1 MWTASSLPYLSPRGA
16 NQADAWS
23 QEAADAGR
31 VGTQKIREVGEKVPP
46 AQVSEAL
53 GLPEGASAV
62 VRRRTILLDGR
73 PVEQAD
79 SWYPAGI
86 AAGTALA
93 RPGKIK
99 GGAVTLLADLGYTVH
114 EAREEIEVRAATAEE
129 STELALP
136 EDAPVIVLWRT
147 SLTAEG
153 VPFEVSVMVMDP
165 RDRRLRYRLIAG

>member
-1 MWTASSLPYLSPRGA
+1 MWIASSLPYLSPRRA
-16 NQADAWS
+16 DQADAWS

-31 VGTQKIREVGEKVPP
+31 VGTQKIREVGERIPP
-46 AQVSEAL
+46 AEVSAAL
-53 GLPEGASAV
+53 ELPDGASAI
-62 VRRRTILLDGR
+62 VRGRTILLDGR

-114 EAREEIEVRAATAEE
+114 EAQEEIEVRAATAEE
-129 STELALP
+129 ATELALP
-136 EDAPVIVLWRT
+136 EGAPVIVLRRT

-153 VPFEVSVMVMDP
+153 VPFEASVMVMSP
-165 RDRRLRYRLIAG
+165 QDRRLRYRLIAG